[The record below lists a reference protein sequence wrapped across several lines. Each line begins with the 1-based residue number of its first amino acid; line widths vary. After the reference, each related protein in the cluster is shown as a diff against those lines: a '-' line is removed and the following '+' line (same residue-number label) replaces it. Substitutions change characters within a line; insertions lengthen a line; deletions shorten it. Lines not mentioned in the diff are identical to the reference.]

1 MGAIYVSWGISG
13 AVLLG
18 ITIAVG
24 LAATSRV
31 DGILIDE
38 RGRYSLTHLQLCL
51 WTIVI
56 LSLIAGVF
64 FGRLVH
70 GVSAPQ
76 NFDIP
81 ADVIGLFAIS
91 AGSAVTSTTI
101 KRTKDTTRAANVAA
115 SGGRNYPPQLAQMF
129 LVEEGTF
136 ANEAVD
142 VGKFQ
147 QFVVTIV
154 LVVVYIALAVHAI
167 DLAGTAGAVTALPN
181 ITGALL
187 VLLGISHG
195 AYVTSKIP
203 SSAGK
208 PSGLVVGQRN
218 EDPGT
223 YRVMKRAASAT
234 LQRP

>member
-1 MGAIYVSWGISG
+1 MGAIYVSWAISG

-18 ITIAVG
+18 ITIALG

-38 RGRYSLTHLQLCL
+38 RGRYSLTHLQLSL

-70 GVSAPQ
+70 GARAPQ
-76 NFDIP
+76 DFDIP
-81 ADVIGLFAIS
+81 ANVIGLFAIS
-91 AGSAVTSTTI
+91 AGSAVTSTAV
-101 KRTKDTTRAANVAA
+101 KRTKDTTRAANIAA
-115 SGGRNYPPQLAQMF
+115 SGGRNYPPRLAQIL

-136 ANEAVD
+136 ADEAID
-142 VGKFQ
+142 IGKFQ

-154 LVVVYIALAVHAI
+154 FVVAYVALAAHTI
-167 DLAGTAGAVTALPN
+167 DLAGTAGNVTTLPD
-181 ITGALL
+181 ITGAFL
-187 VLLGISHG
+187 VFLGVSHG
-195 AYVTSKIP
+195 AYLGAKVP
-203 SSAGK
+203 SSAGT

-218 EDPGT
+218 ENPGT
-223 YRVMKRAASAT
+223 YRVMKRAVST
-234 LQRP
+234 SLPS

>member
-1 MGAIYVSWGISG
+1 
-13 AVLLG
+13 
-18 ITIAVG
+18 
-24 LAATSRV
+24 
-31 DGILIDE
+31 
-38 RGRYSLTHLQLCL
+38 
-51 WTIVI
+51 
-56 LSLIAGVF
+56 
-64 FGRLVH
+64 
-70 GVSAPQ
+70 
-76 NFDIP
+76 
-81 ADVIGLFAIS
+81 
-91 AGSAVTSTTI
+91 
-101 KRTKDTTRAANVAA
+101 
-115 SGGRNYPPQLAQMF
+115 MF

>member
-1 MGAIYVSWGISG
+1 MGAIYVSWAISG

-18 ITIAVG
+18 TAIAVG
-24 LAATSRV
+24 LVSSSRV

-56 LSLIAGVF
+56 LSLIAGIF

-70 GVSAPQ
+70 GVRAPQ
-76 NFDIP
+76 SFDIP
-81 ADVIGLFAIS
+81 ANVLGLFAIS
-91 AGSAVTSTTI
+91 AGSALTSTAV
-101 KRTKDTTRAANVAA
+101 KRTKDTTRPANVAA
-115 SGGRNYPPQLAQMF
+115 SGGRNYPPRLSQIFLA
-129 LVEEGTF
+129 EEGAF

-154 LVVVYIALAVHAI
+154 LVVFYVALAANAI
-167 DLAGTAGAVTALPN
+167 DMAHTAGAVTTLPN
-181 ITGALL
+181 ITGPFL

-195 AYVTSKIP
+195 AYVGGKLP
-203 SSAGK
+203 SAGG
-208 PSGLVVGQRN
+208 SR
-218 EDPGT
+218 PGST
-223 YRVMKRAASAT
+223 SVIGT
-234 LQRP
+234 WIRPRTRS

>member
-1 MGAIYVSWGISG
+1 MDAIFVSWGISG
-13 AVLLG
+13 AVLIGLA
-18 ITIAVG
+18 IAAG
-24 LAATSRV
+24 LAATSRI

-38 RGRYSLTHLQLCL
+38 RGRYSLTHLQLCS

-56 LSLIAGVF
+56 LSLISGVF

-70 GVSAPQ
+70 GLPMPQ
-76 NFDIP
+76 DFGIP

-115 SGGRNYPPQLAQMF
+115 SGGRNYPPKLAQIF

-142 VGKFQ
+142 IGKFQ
-147 QFVVTIV
+147 QFLVTIV
-154 LVVVYIALAVHAI
+154 FVVAYTALAADTI
-167 DLAGTAGAVTALPN
+167 QMAGTASAVTTLPD
-181 ITGALL
+181 ISGAFL

-195 AYVTSKIP
+195 AYVGAKLP
-203 SSAGK
+203 SSPGN

-218 EDPGT
+218 SDPGT

-234 LQRP
+234 LPQA